1 MASVSGAEGVKGRE
15 EGVELKEEEGPDY
28 SEAFDSEIY
37 GGPAIVVMNQQRAP
51 CSNKED
57 SFPSMLQSLRVPGIQ
72 ASSTTWQLMNGQLPL
87 PEAET
92 ESQIGSGSFPESEK
106 GLHLQWLNT

>member
-28 SEAFDSEIY
+28 SEALASEIY

-51 CSNKED
+51 CSNED
-57 SFPSMLQSLRVPGIQ
+57 STNAPVP
-72 ASSTTWQLMNGQLPL
+72 
-87 PEAET
+87 
-92 ESQIGSGSFPESEK
+92 
-106 GLHLQWLNT
+106 